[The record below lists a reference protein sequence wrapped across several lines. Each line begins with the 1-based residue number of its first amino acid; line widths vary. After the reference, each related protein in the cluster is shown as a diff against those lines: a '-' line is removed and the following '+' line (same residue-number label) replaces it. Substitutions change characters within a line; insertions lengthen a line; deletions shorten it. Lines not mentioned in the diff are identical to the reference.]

1 MLHNVMNMLD
11 TVFLPV
17 VLFSSAAMIVFIL
30 IGWPLDIH
38 LDWLTAWTVLGL
50 IVVLG
55 MALHRLNRP
64 PWIRRHRGTVKP
76 S

>member
-1 MLHNVMNMLD
+1 
-11 TVFLPV
+11 
-17 VLFSSAAMIVFIL
+17 MIVFIL

-55 MALHRLNRP
+55 MALHRFNRP